1 MTNPLLPRPAR
12 TAGRVFVWALV
23 IVAILTVAAA
33 AWLGVRGSLAYAH
46 LRSAES
52 AARALAT
59 DVGDPATAAAG
70 LPAIAD
76 DTAAARALTSDPV
89 WQAAETLPWIGPQ
102 LSAVGTVAQSIDDVA
117 GTALAPLV
125 DLASTFSVNSLRPTD
140 GRFDLSEFGAMH
152 DAAATSAAQV
162 AAAGDALATI
172 DRGPLL
178 PVLATSVD
186 EVGSLL
192 GTVEEAADAVSR
204 TTALMPAMLGADG
217 PRNYLVVFQNN
228 AEWRSLGGIVGAMAM
243 IHTDGGSLT
252 LAEQGSS
259 SDFTKYQTPVL
270 DIGPDLAGIMET
282 KPAQF
287 IQNATQVPSFP
298 LAAQLA
304 REMWARETG
313 TQVDGVLSL
322 DPVALSYL
330 LKATGPI
337 TLPTGDVLSSENATQ
352 LLLNEVYQRYER
364 PKDQDA
370 FFQAAAASV
379 FGALASGTADP
390 TALVSALAQAGEQ
403 QRLLIWNADAS
414 EQSVLD
420 GTTLQG
426 QLPETDAEKT
436 TFGVYVNDATGSKMD
451 YYMALG
457 TGVGWCA
464 DTESTP
470 DASLT
475 VTLRDQAPA
484 DAAGLPAYITGG
496 GGFGVEPGL
505 TKTIAY
511 LYLPEGAEV
520 VASGAIGGGSE
531 TGFGTGFD
539 QGRTVLIWTTLL
551 RPGEEAT
558 ATVRVRTP
566 VTGSLGVET
575 TPVLPEN
582 AQTVDAACT
591 PAG

>member
-12 TAGRVFVWALV
+12 TAGRVFVWVLLA
-23 IVAILTVAAA
+23 VAVLTVAAA
-33 AWLGVRGSLAYAH
+33 AWLGVRGYLAYSH

-52 AARALAT
+52 AARQLSA

-70 LPAIAD
+70 LPAISS
-76 DTAAARALTSDPV
+76 DTAAARALTSDPI
-89 WQAAETLPWIGPQ
+89 WTAAESLPWVGPQ
-102 LSAVGTVAQSIDDVA
+102 LSTVGTLAASIDDVA
-117 GTALAPLV
+117 GSALEPLV
-125 DLASTFSVNSLRPTD
+125 DLASTFSVDSLRPTD
-140 GRFDLSEFGAMH
+140 GRFDLTKFDSMQT
-152 DAAATSAAQV
+152 AAASSAAQV
-162 AAAGDALATI
+162 GVAANTLQNI

-186 EVGSLL
+186 EVGELL
-192 GTVEEAADAVSR
+192 GTVQTAADAVSR
-204 TTALMPAMLGADG
+204 TTALMPAMLGEDG

-243 IHTDGGSLT
+243 IHTEDGSLT
-252 LAEQGSS
+252 LAAQGSS
-259 SDFTKYQTPVL
+259 SDFTKYDTPVL
-270 DIGPDLAGIMET
+270 DIGPELTGIMGA

-298 LAAQLA
+298 LAAELA

-364 PKDQDA
+364 PADQDA

-379 FGALASGTADP
+379 FGALAAGSADP
-390 TALVSALAQAGEQ
+390 ATLISALAQAGEE
-403 QRLLIWNADAS
+403 QRLLIWNANET
-414 EQSVLD
+414 EQAILD

-426 QLPETDAEKT
+426 DLPETDAEQT
-436 TFGVYVNDATGSKMD
+436 AFGVYVNDGTGSKMD
-451 YYMALG
+451 YYMTLG
-457 TGVGWCA
+457 TGVAWCT

-470 DASLT
+470 DAALT
-475 VTLRDQAPA
+475 VTLRDDAPA
-484 DAAGLPAYITGG
+484 DAASLPAYITGN
-496 GGFGVEPGL
+496 GGFGVEAGL
-505 TKTIAY
+505 TETITY
-511 LYLPEGAEV
+511 LYLPEGSEV
-520 VASGAIGGGSE
+520 VATSSSGGGSE
-531 TGFGTGFD
+531 TGFGTGTD
-539 QGRTVLIWTTLL
+539 SGRTVLTWSTTL

-566 VTGSLGVET
+566 PTASLVAET
-575 TPVLPEN
+575 TPVLPGK
-582 AQTVDAACT
+582 AQEVEARCSAA
-591 PAG
+591 G